1 MVSAQ
6 EVFANTVVT
15 VIVAVEETMEL
26 FWNEEVAAIELLTN
40 KDELTLVLLEVEVIG
55 YVVLFEA
62 DVIGYVVVFF
72 VVV

>member
-15 VIVAVEETMEL
+15 VKVAVEETMEL

-40 KDELTLVLLEVEVIG
+40 NDELTLVP
-55 YVVLFEA
+55 FEA
-62 DVIGYVVVFF
+62 DVIGYIVVFF

>member
-6 EVFANTVVT
+6 EVFANTVVAVKVT
-15 VIVAVEETMEL
+15 VEETTEL

-40 KDELTLVLLEVEVIG
+40 NELTL
-55 YVVLFEA
+55 VLFEA
-62 DVIGYVVVFF
+62 DVIGYVVVLF

>member
-6 EVFANTVVT
+6 EVFANTVVAVKVT
-15 VIVAVEETMEL
+15 VEETTEL

-40 KDELTLVLLEVEVIG
+40 KDELTLVL
-55 YVVLFEA
+55 FEA
-62 DVIGYVVVFF
+62 DVIGYVVVLF